1 MIAIFGGLGA
11 AVLWAAANLASSR
24 SSRMIGASSALAWM
38 MFVGLAVTAPFVP
51 FAGPLPS
58 LTPILAFWL
67 AASGLGSV
75 IGLFFVYR
83 GLRIGKVGPVLAI
96 ASTEGAI
103 AAVVAVIAGEQLTIP
118 VAVMLIVIAV
128 GIAVVALATG
138 DTADAGT
145 AETAGAAAIAGDT
158 VDEVA
163 GKDAGPSPAATKP
176 RRGADRQAALFG
188 TAGAIAFG
196 FSIYGTA
203 QAGMTLPIVLAIMPA
218 RVTGVVFVFIPMA
231 LAGRLKMTRGAAPL
245 VVITALGEVLGNA
258 VYVLGARESIA
269 IAAVLACQYAAV
281 GAVAAF
287 FLFRERLSML
297 QRSGVAAIAVG
308 VAILTAVRT

>member
-1 MIAIFGGLGA
+1 MIAILGGLGA
-11 AVLWAAANLASSR
+11 AFLWAAANLASAR
-24 SSRMIGASSALAWM
+24 SSRIIGASSALGWM
-38 MFVGLAVTAPFVP
+38 MLVGLAVTAPLVP
-51 FAGPLPS
+51 FAGPLPP
-58 LTPILAFWL
+58 LTPALAFWL

-103 AAVVAVIAGEQLTIP
+103 AAVVAVIAGERLTIP
-118 VAVMLIVIAV
+118 VALMLGVIAV

-138 DTADAGT
+138 DAAEVAGDHGVTA
-145 AETAGAAAIAGDT
+145 TAGA
-158 VDEVA
+158 
-163 GKDAGPSPAATKP
+163 SPVLRPGRSAE
-176 RRGADRQAALFG
+176 RQATLFG

-203 QAGMTLPIVLAIMPA
+203 QAGLALPIIIAIMPA
-218 RVTGVVFVFIPMA
+218 RVAGVALVFIPMA
-231 LAGRLKMTRGAAPL
+231 LAGRLRMTRRAAPL
-245 VVITALGEVLGNA
+245 VVVTALGEVLGNVA
-258 VYVLGARESIA
+258 YVVGARESIA

-287 FLFRERLSML
+287 FLFRERLSLL
-297 QRSGVAAIAVG
+297 QRSGVVAIAVG

>member
-1 MIAIFGGLGA
+1 MIAILGGLGA
-11 AVLWAAANLASSR
+11 AFLWAAANLASAR
-24 SSRMIGASSALAWM
+24 SSRIIGASSALGWM
-38 MFVGLAVTAPFVP
+38 MLVGLVVTAPLVP
-51 FAGPLPS
+51 FAGPLPP
-58 LTPILAFWL
+58 LTPVLTFWL

-103 AAVVAVIAGEQLTIP
+103 AAVVAVIAGERLTIP
-118 VAVMLIVIAV
+118 VALMLGVIAV

-138 DTADAGT
+138 DA
-145 AETAGAAAIAGDT
+145 AEANGAAGAAGDHGVTATAGLT
-158 VDEVA
+158 A
-163 GKDAGPSPAATKP
+163 ASPVLRPGRSAE
-176 RRGADRQAALFG
+176 RQATLFG

-203 QAGMTLPIVLAIMPA
+203 QAGLSLPIIIAIMPA
-218 RVTGVVFVFIPMA
+218 RVAGVALVFVPMA
-231 LAGRLKMTRGAAPL
+231 LAGRLRMTRRAAPL
-245 VVITALGEVLGNA
+245 VVITALGEVLGNVA
-258 VYVLGARESIA
+258 YVVGARESIA
-269 IAAVLACQYAAV
+269 IAAVLACQYAAI

-287 FLFRERLSML
+287 FLFRERLSLL
-297 QRSGVAAIAVG
+297 QRSGVVAIAVG

>member
-1 MIAIFGGLGA
+1 MIAILGGLGA
-11 AVLWAAANLASSR
+11 AFLWAAANLASSR
-24 SSRMIGASSALAWM
+24 SSRLIGASSALAWM
-38 MFVGLAVTAPFVP
+38 MLVGLVVTVPLAP
-51 FAGPLPS
+51 FAGPLPQ
-58 LTPILAFWL
+58 LTPALAFWL

-103 AAVVAVIAGEQLTIP
+103 AAVVAVIAGERLTIP
-118 VAVMLIVIAV
+118 VVLMLVVIAV

-138 DTADAGT
+138 DAAEADGAS
-145 AETAGAAAIAGDT
+145 GAAGDHGVT
-158 VDEVA
+158 A
-163 GKDAGPSPAATKP
+163 TSPVLRPGRSAE
-176 RRGADRQAALFG
+176 RQATLFG

-203 QAGMTLPIVLAIMPA
+203 QAGLALPIIIAIMPA
-218 RVTGVVFVFIPMA
+218 RVAGVALVFVPMA
-231 LAGRLKMTRGAAPL
+231 LAGRLRMTRRAAPL
-245 VVITALGEVLGNA
+245 VVITALGEVLGNVA
-258 VYVLGARESIA
+258 YVLGARESIA
-269 IAAVLACQYAAV
+269 IAAVLACQYAAI

-287 FLFRERLSML
+287 FLFRERLSLL
-297 QRSGVAAIAVG
+297 QRSGVVAIAVG

>member
-1 MIAIFGGLGA
+1 MIAILGGLGA
-11 AVLWAAANLASSR
+11 AFLWAAANLASAR
-24 SSRMIGASSALAWM
+24 SSRIIGASSALGWM
-38 MFVGLAVTAPFVP
+38 MLVGLVVTAPLVP
-51 FAGPLPS
+51 FAGPLPP
-58 LTPILAFWL
+58 LTPALAFWL

-103 AAVVAVIAGEQLTIP
+103 AAVVAVIAGERLTIP
-118 VAVMLIVIAV
+118 VALMLGVIAV

-138 DTADAGT
+138 D
-145 AETAGAAAIAGDT
+145 AGAAGDHGVTATAGLT
-158 VDEVA
+158 A
-163 GKDAGPSPAATKP
+163 ASPVLRPGRSAE
-176 RRGADRQAALFG
+176 RQATLFG

-203 QAGMTLPIVLAIMPA
+203 QAGLSLPIIIAIMPA
-218 RVTGVVFVFIPMA
+218 RVAGVALVFVPMA
-231 LAGRLKMTRGAAPL
+231 LAGRLRMTRRAAPL
-245 VVITALGEVLGNA
+245 VVITALGEVLGNVA
-258 VYVLGARESIA
+258 YVVGARESIA
-269 IAAVLACQYAAV
+269 IAAVLACQYAAI

-287 FLFRERLSML
+287 FLFRERLSLL
-297 QRSGVAAIAVG
+297 QRSGVVAIAVG

>member
-1 MIAIFGGLGA
+1 
-11 AVLWAAANLASSR
+11 
-24 SSRMIGASSALAWM
+24 M
-38 MFVGLAVTAPFVP
+38 MFVGLVVTLPFVP
-51 FAGPLPS
+51 FAGPLPP

-67 AASGLGSV
+67 TASGLGSV

-103 AAVVAVIAGEQLTIP
+103 AAVVAVIAGERLTIL
-118 VAVMLIVIAV
+118 VALMLAVIVV

-138 DTADAGT
+138 DAAEATGAIGADL
-145 AETAGAAAIAGDT
+145 ETAHVDAA
-158 VDEVA
+158 
-163 GKDAGPSPAATKP
+163 KRP
-176 RRGADRQAALFG
+176 RHGVERQAALFG

-203 QAGMTLPIVLAIMPA
+203 QAGLSLPVIIAIMPA
-218 RVTGVVFVFIPMA
+218 RVAGVALVFIPLA
-231 LAGRLKMTRGAAPL
+231 LAGRLQMSRRAAPL
-245 VVITALGEVLGNA
+245 VVITALGEVLGNVA
-258 VYVLGARESIA
+258 YVIGARESIA

-287 FLFRERLSML
+287 FLFHERLAPL
-297 QRSGVAAIAVG
+297 QRSGVVAIAVG